1 MGPIIPFIGR
11 VQGGIA
17 GERGRFVGGAGI
29 LVDLSYRICYNKG
42 EWGYDELVKRIPC
55 RVVRSVPF
63 KRSDDASQSGRRGT
77 ERSVDGSFGTAQP
90 GFEPPI
96 NSSGYTFRANAVRS
110 PFGESAA
117 GLLLDCLA

>member
-1 MGPIIPFIGR
+1 MSCLKDR
-11 VQGGIA
+11 
-17 GERGRFVGGAGI
+17 GI
-29 LVDLSYRICYNKG
+29 LLDLCVRMCYNKR

-63 KRSDDASQSGRRGT
+63 KRSDDASQCTQRGT
-77 ERSVDGSFGTAQP
+77 EGWADSSVGAAQG

-117 GLLLDCLA
+117 GLLLNCLA